1 MTREF
6 KVVGIKRRKVLAE
19 KGARQKILN
28 SALEAF
34 AAYGFEGARVDRI
47 AHEAGVNKAMI
58 FYYFSSKQN
67 LYRTTIKDALTD
79 FIPLLQMAL
88 SHAVTPDRLFETLP
102 GLYVRYFAQH
112 KNIIKMIAR
121 ELIHASH
128 MIAPLIR
135 EVFEELPE
143 SPSKTLPK
151 IIKEWHRQGLI
162 SESDP
167 VHFIFNVVPLCL
179 FPLIAQPMVEAI
191 LDVRLSGDSTFLEQ
205 RIQSITNLLKRGML
219 P

>member
-1 MTREF
+1 MTGEYRAVE
-6 KVVGIKRRKVLAE
+6 IKRPKVLAK
-19 KGARQKILN
+19 KGARQKILTA
-28 SALEAF
+28 ALEAF

-67 LYRTTIKDALTD
+67 LYRTIIKDALMD
-79 FIPLLQMAL
+79 FFPLVQMAL
-88 SHAVTPDRLFETLP
+88 SHAVTPDLLFETLP
-102 GLYVRYFAQH
+102 GLYVRYFAQN

-121 ELIHASH
+121 ELIHAPH
-128 MIAPLIR
+128 RIAPLIQ
-135 EVFEELPE
+135 EVFEELPD

-191 LDVRLSGDSTFLEQ
+191 LDVRLSGNSTFLEQ